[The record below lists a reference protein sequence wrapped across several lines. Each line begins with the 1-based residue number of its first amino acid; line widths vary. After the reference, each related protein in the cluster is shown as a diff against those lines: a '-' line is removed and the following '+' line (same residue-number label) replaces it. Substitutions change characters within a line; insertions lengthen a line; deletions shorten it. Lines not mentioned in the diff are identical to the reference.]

1 MEKIT
6 VLGLFLKYKDWVKK
20 GEIQFLS
27 KNQNWQKDVISIV
40 EELIWDF
47 RKATEKGG
55 ELSENLD
62 WAETHE
68 KGRELWGKLISCAL
82 NDIDKNSKGN
92 SELLK
97 FMEAAT
103 KFEDLL
109 YGLEDYYRDHTLH
122 SIWVYLIGEYILRE
136 KIPSIYNELNWYLYN
151 DIEKEKS
158 LYSPKLLKEAGQKEK
173 DIYNNVN
180 EKKDAIWCIIALCHD
195 LGYSLAKLEK
205 LNEKAEEVLKY
216 FDIPRI
222 KRIGFSLDIEHQP
235 LITQFLEL
243 MAMDV
248 RIVTSIDQKEVLLKC
263 YRDDSTFWRLCRAS
277 EKMQHGILSS
287 YLIYKM
293 LGIFADTWVRGPAE
307 EWGLENIEAEENIIR
322 GDILFAIAQHEFDYA
337 HLYMLSSLADILVIA
352 DELEEFSRY
361 GRQLLSRKYF
371 DTMADSSLSLSKS
384 NPKQGDDIEI
394 NFVYEVAKNRS
405 LGKFFILKAI
415 RLCKMY
421 SLDQDPTEHGKYCT
435 IKRISLITK
444 KEDKRL
450 EFYLSRNSEET
461 KGYLP
466 KASIDGV
473 LYNEDYHK
481 LRCQDDE
488 ILFLDKKGKEISI
501 DKWFTNFED
510 KWWKDD
516 YKL

>member
-6 VLGLFLKYKDWVKK
+6 VLGLLLKYKEWVKK
-20 GEIQFLS
+20 GEIQFLR
-27 KNQNWQKDVISIV
+27 KNQNWQNNILKNV
-40 EELIWDF
+40 EELIEDF
-47 RKATEKGG
+47 KKAAAKGG

-62 WAETHE
+62 WAETHK
-68 KGRELWGKLISCAL
+68 KGRILWRKLAGYAL
-82 NDIDKNSKGN
+82 NDIDKDSKGN
-92 SELLK
+92 SELFDYL
-97 FMEAAT
+97 EAST
-103 KFEDLL
+103 RFEDLL

-136 KIPSIYNELNWYLYN
+136 LAPNIHKELNWYLYN
-151 DIEKEKS
+151 DFEKDKS
-158 LYSPKLLKEAGQKEK
+158 TYQPNLLKDALQKEK
-173 DIYNNVN
+173 NINQQVN
-180 EKKDAIWCIIALCHD
+180 EKKNAIWCIIALCHD
-195 LGYSLAKLEK
+195 LGYSLAKLNM
-205 LNEKAEEVLKY
+205 LNERAEEVLSY

-235 LITQFLEL
+235 LISQFLEL

-248 RIVTSIDQKEVLLKC
+248 RIVPSTDQKEALIKC
-263 YRDDSTFWRLCRAS
+263 YRDDSTYWRLCRAT
-277 EKMQHGILSS
+277 EKRQHGILSS
-287 YLIYKM
+287 YLIYKV

-307 EWGLENIEAEENIIR
+307 EWGLEDSEAEDNIIR

-337 HLYMLSSLADILVIA
+337 HLNMLSSLADILVIA

-361 GRQLLSRKYF
+361 GRQRLSRKYY
-371 DTMADSSLSLSKS
+371 DTMADSSFSLSKS

-415 RLCKMY
+415 KLCKMY
-421 SLDQDPTEHGKYCT
+421 SLDQDQTEHGKYCT

-450 EFYLSRNSEET
+450 EFHLSRNSEET

-466 KASIDGV
+466 KASINGV
-473 LYNEDYHK
+473 LYNEVYHK

-488 ILFLDKKGKEISI
+488 ILILYKKGEEISI
-501 DKWFTNFED
+501 DKWFTNFQD

-516 YKL
+516 FKL